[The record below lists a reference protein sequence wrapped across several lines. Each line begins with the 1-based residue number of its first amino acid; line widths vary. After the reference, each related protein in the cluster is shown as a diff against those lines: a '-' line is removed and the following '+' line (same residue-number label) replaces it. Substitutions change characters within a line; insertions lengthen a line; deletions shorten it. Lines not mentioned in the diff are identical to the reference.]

1 MARIRTIKPEFFAHE
16 AMASLPPHAR
26 LLALGL
32 LCMADRAGRLRW
44 LPAQILGNVFPF
56 EPDLDIDHLRRGLEA
71 IGYLH
76 TYEHGGK
83 TFCHVRNF
91 GKHQR
96 ISGTE
101 LKAKVFTPEP
111 PPYCQK
117 TAILQAGNAW
127 KHLSASSGSIGVLP
141 VEASECFPEIG
152 KGNRGTG
159 EKGTEEIGTGEK
171 GKGKSNSCGE
181 VSPPVTEEPSGTPDG
196 KVQESATYPDPFLAF
211 WSLYPVNKDGRR
223 RGKAVCFDLWR
234 RIPAVDR
241 NALLTATRNYAHGA
255 TVGDGYVRDPER
267 FLKKDFWR
275 DYIEAPEEAPVSRSE
290 IDPSGNMGR
299 LAAFLEKEGAL
310 GEQREHEL
318 F

>member
-32 LCMADRAGRLRW
+32 LCLADREGRLRW

-56 EPDLDIDHLRRGLEA
+56 EPDTDIDHLRRGLEA

-76 TYEHGGK
+76 TYQNDGK

-101 LKAKVFTPEP
+101 LKAKVFTPPP
-111 PPYCQK
+111 PPYCRE
-117 TAILQAGNAW
+117 TAILQAGNTW
-127 KHLSASSGSIGVLP
+127 KHLSASSGSVGVLP
-141 VEASECFPEIG
+141 VEASQCFPEIG
-152 KGNRGTG
+152 KGNRGT
-159 EKGTEEIGTGEK
+159 EEIGTGEK
-171 GKGKSNSCGE
+171 GNGKSISCGE
-181 VSPPVTEEPSGTPDG
+181 VSPRPTDEPDDHEPKSP
-196 KVQESATYPDPFLAF
+196 KEPIVYPDPFLAF
-211 WSLYPVNKDGRR
+211 WNIYPLNKDGRK

-234 RIPAVDR
+234 RIPAADR
-241 NALLTATRNYAHGA
+241 NALLTATQNYAHGA
-255 TVGDGYVRDPER
+255 TVGDGFVRDPER

-275 DYIEAPEEAPVSRSE
+275 DYIDAAEAVAMPLSQQ
-290 IDPSGNMGR
+290 DPRGNLAR
-299 LAAFLEKEGAL
+299 AAAFLAQ
-310 GEQREHEL
+310 EQEREHEL